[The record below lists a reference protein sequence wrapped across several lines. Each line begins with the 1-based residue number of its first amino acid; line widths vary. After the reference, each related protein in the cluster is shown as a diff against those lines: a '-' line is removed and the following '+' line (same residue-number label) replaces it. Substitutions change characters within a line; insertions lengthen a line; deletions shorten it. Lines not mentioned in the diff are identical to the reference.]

1 MDPRKDSLVLGDLGD
16 LSVHVLH
23 RVVTEGSRVIL
34 GRLAMAL
41 TDEHKLGTLVLNYH
55 FCVSRA
61 EDTKAKLTVTDW
73 KDDND
78 PGGQKLLFGL
88 FQVQPYFT
96 EWLALGA
103 ITWGATFA
111 RWSRFDVSQTLLP

>member
-1 MDPRKDSLVLGDLGD
+1 
-16 LSVHVLH
+16 
-23 RVVTEGSRVIL
+23 
-34 GRLAMAL
+34 MAL